1 MSWIEDIISPKTRKW
16 EEFYRNRWQYDKVVR
31 STHGVNCT
39 GGCSWAI
46 HVKDGIVVWELQQ
59 VDYPQFNK
67 EVPPYEPRGC
77 QRGISYSWYL
87 YSPIRVKYPII
98 RGTLIDFYREEKEKC
113 GGDPVQAWANLQA
126 NKENRARY
134 QRSRG
139 KGGFRRVK
147 WDEMEELITAANIY
161 VIQKYGSDRITG
173 FAPIPAKSM
182 LSYASGARY
191 LQLMGA
197 INLSFYDWYCDL
209 PNSFPEIW
217 GEQTDVC
224 ESADWFKS
232 KFIVSMGANLGMT
245 RTPDIHFFSEAR
257 HNGTKTVVMSP
268 DFSMV
273 AKHADQWI
281 PLHAGS
287 DGAFWMAVTHVILQE
302 FHVDKQTPY
311 FIEYTKRYTDCPFL
325 VELHEE
331 DGHYLP
337 GRMIRA
343 NRIKKYKDVSN
354 GDWKFLNYDAKSGD
368 LVMPKGS
375 MGHRWDEKKGNWN
388 MKYED
393 GENDSSYDP
402 ELTLLDKKEEVL
414 QVQFTEFGLD
424 QKALR
429 GVPVKYV
436 DTVDGGKVPVAT
448 IYDLTMSQYGV
459 GRGLEGDYPSSYD
472 DKDQAYTPAWQE
484 IFTGIAKSEVIQLA
498 REWATTAET
507 TEGAC
512 MVIVGAAINHW
523 FHNNLMYRS
532 ATMAQMLTGCNGK
545 NGGGM
550 NHYVGQEKLAP
561 MDSWSAI
568 MSSKD
573 WGTAPRLQQG
583 PIWHYINSSQWR
595 YDGNQKY
602 YNASPDNK
610 LANMHTADWAVKA
623 VRNGWMPYYPQYNKS
638 NFDIVK
644 DAQAAGHTTDDAMR
658 NHIVAQL
665 KSGELKHSIVEPDEE
680 INFPRNWF
688 IWKGNAIGTSAKGHE
703 YFLDHYLGTHN
714 NKIADEVAGDLVED
728 ITFKEEGARGKMDL
742 VIDINFRMDTSALY
756 SDIVLPTASWYE
768 KADINSTDMH
778 SFIHPLS
785 EAIPPVWESKSDW
798 QIFQGLAKKMS
809 EMSKTYLP
817 DVMTDVVNVPLVH
830 DSSDEI
836 KQPRLLDWSKGECE
850 PIPGETMHKI
860 IFKERDYTK
869 IYDKFI
875 SLGKGVAEN
884 GLGAHGNHY
893 ECADVYEEMLEHRQ
907 HITKWDDGTEYPS
920 LKDDVE
926 AINAVLKLSTLTNG
940 KLTERCYK
948 TMAEKIGVPEIADL
962 GTEYKQIDME
972 YRDLQAQPKRYNS
985 SPLWSGLMH
994 DGRTYAA
1001 YTYNVDFLVPW
1012 RTLTGRQHFY
1022 LDHDAYI
1029 AFGEHLSTYKPSPTP
1044 EAYGDLRKTV
1054 NDGKAKM
1061 LNCLTPHGKWHIHS
1075 TYGDTLR
1082 MLTLSRGAEP
1092 CWLSEKD
1099 AEDLGIKDNDHVEVY
1114 NDHGTYVTRA
1124 CVSARIPKGVCIV
1137 YHAVERTYNT
1147 PKSQER
1153 RGPKGQPMRG
1163 GMNNSFTR
1171 VHLKPNLMCG
1181 GYGQFTYHFNYWGPV
1196 GVNRDT
1202 HVLVR
1207 RMDKVE
1213 Y

>member
-16 EEFYRNRWQYDKVVR
+16 EEFYRNRWQYDKVIR

-46 HVKDGIVVWELQQ
+46 HVKDGVVVWEMQQ
-59 VDYPQFNK
+59 LDYPQFNK

-87 YSPIRVKYPII
+87 YSPIRVKYPIV
-98 RGTLIDFYREEKEKC
+98 RGALIDLFRAEKEKVN
-113 GGDPVQAWANLQA
+113 GDAVQAWANLQSDPQ
-126 NKENRARY
+126 KRQSY
-134 QRSRG
+134 QKARG
-139 KGGFRRVK
+139 KGGFRRIH
-147 WDEMEELITAANIY
+147 WDEVTELIAASNIY
-161 VIQKYGSDRITG
+161 TVQKYGPDRLIG
-173 FAPIPAKSM
+173 FSPIPAMSM
-182 LSYASGARY
+182 ISYASGARY
-191 LQLMGA
+191 LQLMGGV
-197 INLSFYDWYCDL
+197 NLSFYDWYCDL
-209 PNSFPEIW
+209 PNAFPEIW

-224 ESADWFKS
+224 ESADWYKS
-232 KFIVSMGANLGMT
+232 KYIISMGANLGMT

-273 AKHADQWI
+273 AKHADQWL

-287 DGAFWMAVTHVILQE
+287 DGAFWMAVTHVILKE
-302 FHVDKQTPY
+302 FHVDRQVPY
-311 FIEYTKRYTDCPFL
+311 FIDYVKRFTDCPFL
-325 VELHEE
+325 IKLEKN
-331 DGHYLP
+331 GTSYLP
-337 GRMIRA
+337 GKMMRVNEVA
-343 NRIKKYKDVSN
+343 NFKNTEN
-354 GDWKFLNYDAKSGD
+354 GDWKFLNFDSNSGA
-368 LVMPKGS
+368 LVSP
-375 MGHRWDEKKGNWN
+375 MGTSGYRWQDEKGKWN
-388 MKYED
+388 LNFND
-393 GENDSSYDP
+393 GETGKEYDP
-402 ELTLLDKKEEVL
+402 ELTLINSKDDILKVEFTEYGLDK
-414 QVQFTEFGLD
+414 
-424 QKALR
+424 KALR
-429 GVPVKYV
+429 GVPVRYIV
-436 DTVDGGKVPVAT
+436 DNGGNKIPVTT
-448 IYDLTMSQYGV
+448 IYDITMAQYGV
-459 GRGLEGDYPSSYD
+459 GRGLEGDYPSSYQ
-472 DKDQAYTPAWQE
+472 DKDSGYTPAWQE
-484 IFTGIAKSEVIQLA
+484 IFTGLSQKEVIQIA
-498 REWATTAET
+498 REWANTAEK

-523 FHNNLMYRS
+523 FHNNLMYRAS
-532 ATMAQMLTGCNGK
+532 IMAQMLTGCNGK

-561 MDSWSAI
+561 MDSWATI

-602 YNASPDNK
+602 YNSSPNNK
-610 LANMHTADWAVKA
+610 IANMHSADWVVMS

-638 NFDIVK
+638 NYDIVK
-644 DAQAAGHTTDDAMR
+644 EAQAAGHTSDDDMR
-658 NHIVAQL
+658 EYIVDQLKNGSLVHAVAQ
-665 KSGELKHSIVEPDEE
+665 PDQE
-680 INFPRNWF
+680 INFPRVWF
-688 IWKGNAIGTSAKGHE
+688 IWRGNAIGTSAKGHE
-703 YFLDHYLGTHN
+703 YFLDHYLGTHH
-714 NKIADEVAGDLVED
+714 NKIANEVAGDVVQD
-728 ITFKEEGARGKMDL
+728 IEFKKEGARGKMDL

-785 EAIPPVWESKSDW
+785 EAIPPVWESKTDW
-798 QIFQGLAKKMS
+798 QIFQGIAKKVQ
-809 EMSKTYLP
+809 EMAPQYLP
-817 DVMTDVVNVPLVH
+817 NVMKDVVNQPLVH
-830 DSSDEI
+830 DSKDEI
-836 KQPRLLDWSKGECE
+836 SQTKLQDWSKGECE
-850 PIPGETMHKI
+850 AIPGKTMHKI
-860 IFKERDYTK
+860 VFKDRDYTK

-875 SLGKGVAEN
+875 SLGKGIAEN
-884 GLGAHGNHY
+884 GLGAHGNSY
-893 ECADVYEEMLEHRQ
+893 QCEDVYEEMLQRRQ
-907 HITKWDDGTEYPS
+907 HISKWKDGTEYPS
-920 LKDDVE
+920 LKEDVE
-926 AINAVLKLSTLTNG
+926 AIDAVLKLSTLTNG
-940 KLTERCYK
+940 KLTKRCYEN
-948 TMAEKIGVPEIADL
+948 MAEKIGVPEIAKL
-962 GTEYKQIDME
+962 GDPYESIEME

-994 DGRTYAA
+994 NGRTYAA
-1001 YTYNVDFLVPW
+1001 YTYNVDMYVPW

-1029 AFGEHLSTYKPSPTP
+1029 SFGEHLSTYKPSPTP
-1044 EAYGDLRKTV
+1044 EAYGDLRVTV

-1092 CWLSEKD
+1092 CWISEVD
-1099 AEDLGIKDNDHVEVY
+1099 AEELGIKDNEHVEVY
-1114 NDHGTYVTRA
+1114 NDHGTYVARA
-1124 CVSARIPKGVCIV
+1124 CVSSRIPKGVCIV
-1137 YHAVERTYNT
+1137 YHAVERTYNI

-1153 RGPKGQPMRG
+1153 RGKKGEPRRG

-1207 RMDKVE
+1207 KMEKVE

>member
-1 MSWIEDIISPKTRKW
+1 MSWIEDIISPNTRKW

-39 GGCSWAI
+39 GGCSWSI

-87 YSPIRVKYPII
+87 YSPIRVKYPIV
-98 RGTLIDFYREEKEKC
+98 RGALIDLFREAKQAN
-113 GGDPVQAWANLQA
+113 GGDPVKAWASLQA
-126 NKENRARY
+126 DSTKRSRY
-134 QRSRG
+134 QRARG

-147 WDEMEELITAANIY
+147 WDEIVELIAASNIHT
-161 VIQKYGSDRITG
+161 VQKYGPDRLIG
-173 FAPIPAKSM
+173 FSPIPAMSM
-182 LSYASGARY
+182 LSYAAGARY
-191 LQLMGA
+191 LQLMGG

-209 PNSFPEIW
+209 PNAFPEIW

-224 ESADWFKS
+224 ESADWYKS
-232 KFIVSMGANLGMT
+232 KYIVSMGANLGMT

-257 HNGTKTVVMSP
+257 HNGSKTVVMSP

-287 DGAFWMAVTHVILQE
+287 DGAYWMAITHVILKE
-302 FHVDKQTPY
+302 FHVDRQVPY
-311 FIEYTKRYTDCPFL
+311 FIDYVKRYTDCPFL
-325 VELHEE
+325 VKIEE
-331 DGHYLP
+331 KDGKHLP

-343 NRIKKYKDVSN
+343 NEVSQYKDAEN
-354 GDWKFLNYDAKSGD
+354 GDWKFLKYDANTGN
-368 LVMPKGS
+368 LVSP
-375 MGHRWDEKKGNWN
+375 MGTGGYRWQDEKGKWN
-388 MKYED
+388 LEYKD
-393 GENDSSYDP
+393 GETGKEYDP
-402 ELTLLDKKEEVL
+402 ELSLLEKNEGVI
-414 QVQFTEFGLD
+414 QVEFDEFGLD
-424 QKALR
+424 KKALR
-429 GVPVKYV
+429 GVPVRYITDV
-436 DTVDGGKVPVAT
+436 NGNKVAVTT
-448 IYDLTMSQYGV
+448 IYDLTMAQYGV
-459 GRGLEGDYPSSYD
+459 SRGLEGDYPTSYD
-472 DKDQAYTPAWQE
+472 DKEQAYTPAWQE
-484 IFTGIAKSEVIQLA
+484 IFTGIGKETVIQMA
-498 REWATTAET
+498 REWASTAEAT
-507 TEGAC
+507 DGAC

-532 ATMAQMLTGCNGK
+532 SIMAQMLTGCNGK

-561 MDSWSAI
+561 MDSWSTI

-573 WGTAPRLQQG
+573 WGTAPRLQQA

-602 YNASPDNK
+602 YNSVPDNK
-610 LANMHTADWAVKA
+610 IANMHSADWAVMA

-638 NFDIVK
+638 NFDIVNE
-644 DAQAAGHTTDDAMR
+644 ARAAGHTEEGAMR
-658 NHIVAQL
+658 NYIVDQL
-665 KSGELKHSIVEPDEE
+665 KSGDLKHSVVQPDEE
-680 INFPRNWF
+680 INFPRVWF
-688 IWKGNAIGTSAKGHE
+688 IWRGNAIGTSAKGHE
-703 YFLDHYLGTHN
+703 YFLDHYLGTHT
-714 NKIADEVAGDLVED
+714 NKIADEVAGDIVQD
-728 ITFKEEGARGKMDL
+728 IEFKQQGARGKMDL

-785 EAIPPVWESKSDW
+785 EAIPPVWESKTDW
-798 QIFQGLAKKMS
+798 QIFQSLAKKVQ
-809 EMSKTYLP
+809 EMAPTYLP
-817 DVMTDVVNVPLVH
+817 EVMTDVVNMPLSH
-830 DSSDEI
+830 DSVDEI
-836 KQPRLLDWSKGECE
+836 SQTNLQDWSKGECE
-850 PIPGETMHKI
+850 PIPGKTMHKI
-860 IFKERDYTK
+860 VFKDRDYTK
-869 IYDKFI
+869 IYDKYI
-875 SLGKGVAEN
+875 SLGKGIETN
-884 GLGAHGNHY
+884 GLGAHGNSY
-893 ECADVYEEMLEHRQ
+893 NCEDVYHEMLERRQ
-907 HITKWDDGTEYPS
+907 HIQKWDDGTEYPS
-920 LKDDVE
+920 LKEDVE
-926 AINAVLKLSTLTNG
+926 AINAILKLSTLTNG
-940 KLTERCYK
+940 TLTKRAYEIAAK
-948 TMAEKIGVPEIADL
+948 KIGREEIAKIGD
-962 GTEYKQIDME
+962 GFEQIEME

-985 SPLWSGLMH
+985 SPLWSGLMNE
-994 DGRTYAA
+994 GRTYAA
-1001 YTYNVDFLVPW
+1001 YTYNIDYLVPW

-1044 EAYGDLRKTV
+1044 EAYGDLRVTV

-1082 MLTLSRGAEP
+1082 MLTLSRGNEP
-1092 CWLSEKD
+1092 CWISEKD
-1099 AEDLGIKDNDHVEVY
+1099 AAELGIKDNDHVEVY
-1114 NDHGTYVTRA
+1114 NDHGVYVARA
-1124 CVSARIPKGVCIV
+1124 NVSARIPKGVCIV
-1137 YHAVERTYNT
+1137 YHAVERTYNI
-1147 PKSQER
+1147 PKSQV
-1153 RGPKGQPMRG
+1153 RGGKRG

-1207 RMDKVE
+1207 KMDKVE

>member
-46 HVKDGIVVWELQQ
+46 HVKDGIVVWEMQQ

-87 YSPIRVKYPII
+87 YSPIRVKYPLM
-98 RGTLIDFYREEKEKC
+98 RGALMDLFEAEKEAA
-113 GGDPVQAWANLQA
+113 GGDPVLAWANLQA
-126 NKENRARY
+126 DPKKRKRY
-134 QRSRG
+134 QRARG
-139 KGGFRRVK
+139 KGGFRRAK
-147 WDEMEELITAANIY
+147 WDEVIELIAASNIY
-161 VIQKYGSDRITG
+161 TVQKYGSDRIIG

-197 INLSFYDWYCDL
+197 VNLSFYDWYCDL
-209 PNSFPEIW
+209 PNAFPEVW

-257 HNGTKTVVMSP
+257 HNGTKTVVMAP

-281 PLHAGS
+281 PVHAGS
-287 DGAFWMAVTHVILQE
+287 DGAFWMAVTHVILKE
-302 FHVDKQTPY
+302 FHVDRKVPY
-311 FIEYTKRYTDCPFL
+311 FMDYVKRFTDSPFL
-325 VELHEE
+325 IKLEKEG
-331 DGHYLP
+331 DKYMP

-343 NRIKKYKDVSN
+343 NEIKEHKGAEN
-354 GDWKFLNYDAKSGD
+354 GDWKFLNYDTNTGG
-368 LVMPKGS
+368 LIVP
-375 MGHRWDEKKGNWN
+375 MGTTGFRWQDEKGKWN
-388 MKYED
+388 LNFTD
-393 GENDSSYDP
+393 GETNKEYDP
-402 ELTLLDKKEEVL
+402 ELSLFDKHDDVI
-414 QVQFTEFGLD
+414 QVEFTEFGLD
-424 QKALR
+424 KKAMR
-429 GVPVKYV
+429 GVPVRYIT
-436 DTVDGGKVPVAT
+436 DINGDKVPVTT
-448 IYDLTMSQYGV
+448 IYDITMAQYGV
-459 GRGLEGDYPSSYD
+459 SRGLEGDYPTDYN
-472 DKDQAYTPAWQE
+472 DKEAAYTPAWQE
-484 IFTGIAKSEVIQLA
+484 IFTGIGKDTVVQMA
-498 REWATTAET
+498 REWATTAEA

-512 MVIVGAAINHW
+512 MVIVGAGINHW
-523 FHNNLMYRS
+523 FHENLIYRS
-532 ATMAQMLTGCNGK
+532 AIMTQMLTGCNGK

-573 WGTAPRLQQG
+573 WGTSPRLQQG
-583 PIWHYINSSQWR
+583 PIWHYINSCQWR
-595 YDGNQKY
+595 YDGNQKK
-602 YNASPDNK
+602 YNSSPDNE
-610 LANMHTADWAVKA
+610 LANMHSADWAVKA
-623 VRNGWMPYYPQYNKS
+623 VKNGWMPYYPQYSKS

-644 DAQAAGHTTDDAMR
+644 DAKAAGHTTEDAMR
-658 NHIVAQL
+658 KHIVDQL
-665 KSGELKHSIVEPDEE
+665 VSGDLKHAITQPDREE
-680 INFPRNWF
+680 NFPRVWF

-703 YFLDHYLGTHN
+703 YFLDHYLGTHT
-714 NKIADEVAGDLVED
+714 NKIADQVAED
-728 ITFKEEGARGKMDL
+728 VTHDIEFTETAPQGKMDL

-785 EAIPPVWESKSDW
+785 EAIPPVWESKTDW
-798 QIFQGLAKKMS
+798 QIFQELAKKVQD
-809 EMSKTYLP
+809 MSKTYLP
-817 DVMTDVVNVPLVH
+817 EVMTDVINVPLSH
-830 DSSDEI
+830 DSKDEMS
-836 KQPRLLDWSKGECE
+836 QMHLQDWSKGECE
-850 PIPGETMHKI
+850 AIPGETMHKI
-860 IFKERDYTK
+860 VFKERDYTK

-893 ECADVYEEMLEHRQ
+893 MCEDVYEEMLEHRNK
-907 HITKWDDGTEYPS
+907 ITKWDDGTEYPS
-920 LKDDVE
+920 LAGDIE
-926 AINAVLKLSTLTNG
+926 AIDAILQLSTLTNG
-940 KLTERCYK
+940 KLADRAYQN
-948 TMAEKIGVPEIADL
+948 MAAKIGVPEIAEL
-962 GTEYKQIDME
+962 GKPYKDVQIE

-994 DGRTYAA
+994 EGRTYAA
-1001 YTYNVDFLVPW
+1001 YTYNVDMYVPW

-1022 LDHDAYI
+1022 LDHEAYL
-1029 AFGEHLSTYKPSPTP
+1029 AFGEHMTTYKPSPTP
-1044 EAYGDLRKTV
+1044 EAYGDLRVTV

-1082 MLTLSRGAEP
+1082 MLTLSRGGEP

-1099 AEDLGIKDNDHVEVY
+1099 ADELGIKDNDHVEVY

-1124 CVSARIPKGVCIV
+1124 CVSARIPKGACIV
-1137 YHAVERTYNT
+1137 YHAVERTYNIA
-1147 PKSQER
+1147 KSQER
-1153 RGPKGQPMRG
+1153 RGKKGEPRRG

-1207 RMDKVE
+1207 KMEKVE